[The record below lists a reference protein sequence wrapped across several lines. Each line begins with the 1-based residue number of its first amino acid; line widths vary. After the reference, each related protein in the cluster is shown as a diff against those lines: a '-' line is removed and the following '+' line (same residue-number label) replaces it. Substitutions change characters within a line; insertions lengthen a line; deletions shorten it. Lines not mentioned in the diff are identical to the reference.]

1 MTQRDDQRLHG
12 LLTAALVSDL
22 AWSSGTV
29 EQADRIGTLARPE
42 MVAGFRPDVVAHSGD
57 TIVLGEA
64 KVDPRLNSGDFVE
77 KLRAWHDHPPDGFS
91 RVVLALAV
99 PAGWRL
105 QAEEIAARA
114 GWSHEDLRVLE
125 VGLPD
130 APLPGD

>member
-1 MTQRDDQRLHG
+1 M
-12 LLTAALVSDL
+12 
-22 AWSSGTV
+22 
-29 EQADRIGTLARPE
+29 
-42 MVAGFRPDVVAHSGD
+42 VAHSGD

-64 KVDPRLNSGDFVE
+64 KVDPRLNSSDFVE

-130 APLPGD
+130 ARRCRATSGALGAAAWTFASSGMRAWALSC